1 MPEWLQFGLNFA
13 VIGIIIVFSALIIV
27 SFTVFLIRK
36 IDDNWK
42 MREDRQ
48 EEQAQTREPT
58 IDTTTLVLITAAAAT
73 MIAGRFHIR
82 KVRRLL
88 PRDAKGG
95 PWSMEGRAILHG
107 SHVVLKKR

>member
-1 MPEWLQFGLNFA
+1 MPEWLHFGLKFA
-13 VIGIIIVFSALIIV
+13 VIGITIVFSALIIV
-27 SFTVFLIRK
+27 TFAIFLIRK

-42 MREDRQ
+42 AREDKQ
-48 EEQAQTREPT
+48 EARAQTREPT

-88 PRDAKGG
+88 PRDAKSG